1 MSTKSEQVIDVTS
14 TARSALDKSAELW
27 KQGEQ
32 RFSDQVDTFARL
44 PEFDADRA
52 VRVYFDYLQRGL
64 EVNRELAQ
72 NWVDS
77 VNSLSEISRQQLSAL
92 GSATRGHAEAI
103 TDWVT
108 GEADT
113 VAQTAQAQLEYTE
126 RAREEK
132 AREQY
137 AGLSKTE
144 LTELAAERDLP
155 KTGTVEE
162 LVDRLVAAD
171 AR

>member
-1 MSTKSEQVIDVTS
+1 MSTKSDQVIDATS
-14 TARSALDKSAELW
+14 TARSALEKSAELW

-52 VRVYFDYLQRGL
+52 ARIYFDYLQRGL
-64 EVNRELAQ
+64 DVNREFARQ
-72 NWVDS
+72 WVDA
-77 VNSLSEISRQQLSAL
+77 VNSLSDIWRSQLTAVSTA
-92 GSATRGHAEAI
+92 AQGHAEAI

-113 VAQTAQAQLEYTE
+113 VAQTAQAQLEFTE
-126 RAREEK
+126 RNREEQ
-132 AREQY
+132 ARQRY
-137 AGLSKTE
+137 SGLSKAE
-144 LTELAAERDLP
+144 LTELAAERELS

-162 LVDRLVAAD
+162 LVDRLVVAD
-171 AR
+171 GR